1 MIERL
6 HHTNE
11 RKLGRAIVAHVA
23 KAEKTGAA
31 GNGHNVAVI
40 TTEHSGQELLQ
51 DPVAREQVHSKHRD
65 EVFFFAFHERLKRLY
80 SGVVYDYCHVADVSS
95 DAFAYRY
102 DFFSASELARES

>member
-11 RKLGRAIVAHVA
+11 RKLGRAIVTHVA